1 MERNEIIKLAFVRPI
16 DPELITDGD
25 ISQATRTYVERYV
38 TDSDATFLAMTA
50 AKQVI
55 AYGVAFDLFD
65 RIDLTISDRGIY
77 KLSIEGTAQVNDI
90 DKMKLRGAMYRRL
103 INAMEYMLDV
113 AEDEGYTVENE
124 DEVGLN
130 IVSSKSTSTS
140 L

>member
-1 MERNEIIKLAFVRPI
+1 MERNEIITLAFSRPI
-16 DPELITDGD
+16 DPELISTGD
-25 ISQATRTYVERYV
+25 INQATRTYVNRYIADV
-38 TDSDATFLAMTA
+38 DNAFLALSAT
-50 AKQVI
+50 KDVI

-77 KLSIEGTAQVNDI
+77 KLSIEGTAPVNDI

-103 INAMEYMLDV
+103 IQAMRYMIER
-113 AEDEGYTVENE
+113 AEEEGYTTRNE
-124 DEVGLN
+124 SEVGLN